1 MPLFIEQI
9 LRIIGSAIAGAIVG
23 YEREIKNKPAG
34 FLTFTLVCVGSC
46 VIAILQQNIIL
57 ENPDADPSRI
67 IAQVVSGVGFLGAGT
82 ILYKRGNV
90 QGITTAAMLWL
101 VAGLGLL
108 IGTGGT
114 LNYIIAATT
123 VIMVLPI
130 IMISRRLSIKLT
142 QTRKIHKLRVVF
154 EDIKEKDLFDNLA
167 QLGITIRKSF
177 LLNKH
182 FHEHKHL
189 KETLVYLSLPKGF
202 TLLDLIRNIS
212 EMEFVHEVDE
222 A

>member
-1 MPLFIEQI
+1 MPLLIEQI

-46 VIAILQQNIIL
+46 IIAILQQNIVS
-57 ENPDADPSRI
+57 EYPNADPSRI

-108 IGTGGT
+108 IGTGGS
-114 LNYIIAATT
+114 LNYAIAATT
-123 VIMVLPI
+123 VIIVFPI
-130 IMISRRLSIKLT
+130 IIVSRSLSIKLT
-142 QTRKIHKLRVVF
+142 QTRKIHKLRIVF
-154 EDIKEKDLFDNLA
+154 DDQFEKELYDTFA
-167 QLGITIRKSF
+167 SLGITIRKSY

-182 FHEHKHL
+182 FHDKIHL
-189 KETLVYLSLPKGF
+189 KETLIYLSLPKG
-202 TLLDLIRNIS
+202 TNVMELVKNICAF
-212 EMEFVHEVDE
+212 EYVHEIE
-222 A
+222 EE